1 MYTNFFSLSIKSFL
15 WILSTSANFFQKNLT
30 KNFAGKTSVLHHKT
44 NIFEQAERFDIYKSL
59 FFCYI
64 FFRFYNEQRRNSMF
78 LENIKKTIQNYNMIE
93 KGDKI
98 VIGVSGGA
106 DSIALLAVLC
116 ALQKEYDINIEAV
129 HIHHGLRG
137 EEADRDALFV
147 KQICKEW
154 CVPCHV
160 LEFDI
165 AKEAREKG
173 IGLEEMGRICRY
185 NTFYD
190 IAGKNGK
197 IAVAHHQNDQA
208 ETVLFN
214 LCRGTGLT
222 GLCGMTPVRGNIIR
236 PFLFVSRKEIECFLS
251 EKNICYCQDSTNEQN
266 HYTRNKIRL
275 SVLPFLENEIND
287 KAVKHI
293 ASAASILSEEETFLE
308 ELAEKT
314 LHKMIVS
321 KQQKKIALD
330 INLLLSENVVMRRRI
345 FRKAF
350 CLIDDSLQDL
360 SYIHIQ
366 QIEQLL
372 HKQTG
377 KRLSLPLKRSVLIEY
392 NNILFSLENEVK
404 STKFCYK
411 LLPEKAIYIKEI
423 DKFVELSFN
432 AYKKQEKRLTIYTRV
447 FDYDKIKG
455 DISCR
460 TRQQGDSIAIGNG
473 HQKKLKDFLID
484 AKIARQKRDMLLLFA
499 VGKQILWIPGYRISS
514 DFTANETTKNKLWI
528 SVWEGEKN
536 ERTY

>member
-1 MYTNFFSLSIKSFL
+1 
-15 WILSTSANFFQKNLT
+15 
-30 KNFAGKTSVLHHKT
+30 
-44 NIFEQAERFDIYKSL
+44 
-59 FFCYI
+59 
-64 FFRFYNEQRRNSMF
+64 MF
-78 LENIKKTIQNYNMIE
+78 LENIKQTIQNYHMIE
-93 KGDKI
+93 KGDRI
-98 VIGVSGGA
+98 VVGVSGGA
-106 DSIALLAVLC
+106 DSIALLAVFC

-137 EEADRDALFV
+137 KEADRDALFV
-147 KQICKEW
+147 KQICKKW
-154 CVPCHV
+154 CIPCHI

-165 AKEAREKG
+165 AKEAKEKG

-185 NTFYD
+185 NAFYD
-190 IAGKNGK
+190 IAGENGK

-214 LCRGTGLT
+214 LCRGAGLT

-251 EKNICYCQDSTNEQN
+251 EKNISYCQDSTNEQK
-266 HYTRNKIRL
+266 HYTRNKMRL
-275 SVLPFLENEIND
+275 SVLPFLEKEIND
-287 KAVKHI
+287 KTVKHI
-293 ASAASILSEEETFLE
+293 ALTASLLLEEETFLE
-308 ELAEKT
+308 ELAEKS
-314 LHKMIVS
+314 LQKMMVI
-321 KQQKKIALD
+321 KQEKKIVLD
-330 INLLLSENVVMRRRI
+330 IPLLLAENVAMRRRI

-350 CLIDDSLQDL
+350 CLLDSSLQDL
-360 SYIHIQ
+360 SYIHIK
-366 QIEQLL
+366 QIEELL

-377 KRLSLPLKRSVLIEY
+377 KRLSLPLKRSVIIEY
-392 NNILFSLENEVK
+392 NHIIFSLESEVK
-404 STKFCYK
+404 SNKFCYK

-432 AYKKQEKRLTIYTRV
+432 AYKKQEKMITIYTEV

-473 HQKKLKDFLID
+473 HQKKLKDFFID

-499 VGKQILWIPGYRISS
+499 VEKQILWIPGYRVSS
-514 DFTANETTKNKLWI
+514 DFAANETTKNKLWI